1 MPNGERVELEEGGHK
16 IPQKVL
22 FKIERVIPHRGK
34 QNRKVFIY
42 RDEKF
47 DEYLW
52 MSDLDLKKN
61 KQLVE
66 SNGNIFILENNTEY
80 NIVIS

>member
-1 MPNGERVELEEGGHK
+1 MPNGERIELEKGGHK
-16 IPQKVL
+16 RPQKVL
-22 FKIERVIPHRGK
+22 FKVERVIPHRGK

-42 RDEKF
+42 RDGKF

-61 KQLVE
+61 KQRVK
-66 SNGNIFILENNTEY
+66 SNGDIFIFENNTEY
-80 NIVIS
+80 SIVIP